1 MGIRRRLTLIAVIA
15 ILGCL
20 AGDLPSSMATT
31 GVSRRRI
38 KIGIH
43 APITGAVPLASSSVE
58 KGARLYW
65 RWLRHQDR
73 TIHRRNV
80 RVVLRNDQS
89 NPSTAV
95 AVCKEMVEDRNVFL
109 LAGTLQSGLPGA
121 SHACAR
127 YAESVGVP
135 YVSLGGPTGVV
146 RSFQRYFAIT
156 ATLRRQ
162 ARLLA
167 DMFIE
172 RLRARR
178 RTNGVVW
185 ISDPYFSEAH
195 DVFVSA
201 MERRNAEI
209 AYDRSLSHNAGTAE
223 ARMVVEEM
231 RIAGVDSV
239 FLIHT
244 PIFFINVLK
253 QANTQDYDPV
263 WTGVGPGIGGNDQ
276 IPRTSCPDGDSLAGA
291 RFLSPTP
298 AFGDRNDFD
307 RRHDRAMDVL
317 YGGAPGD
324 NTTWLGWAT
333 SKALRK
339 MLAKPGQRLTR
350 ARFEH
355 TVERAR
361 IGTNVLP
368 KIRFRRSDHF
378 GARGVHVLRA
388 ECTDRR
394 WHTARAFVTGF

>member
-1 MGIRRRLTLIAVIA
+1 MGIRRRLSLIAVIA

-20 AGDLPSSMATT
+20 AGNLPSSMATT

-43 APITGAVPLASSSVE
+43 APITGAVPLSSSSVE
-58 KGARLYW
+58 RGARLYW
-65 RWLRHQDR
+65 RWLRHEDQS
-73 TIHRRNV
+73 INRRNV

-135 YVSLGGPTGVV
+135 YVSLGGPTALV
-146 RSFQRYFAIT
+146 RNFRRYFAIT

-167 DMFIE
+167 DMFVE
-172 RLRARR
+172 RLRGRR
-178 RTNGVVW
+178 RTNGIVW
-185 ISDPYFSEAH
+185 IDDPFFSEPH
-195 DVFVSA
+195 DAFVSA
-201 MERRNAEI
+201 MESRNAEVG
-209 AYDRSLSHNAGTAE
+209 YDRSLSRNAGTAE
-223 ARMVVEEM
+223 ARAVVQEM
-231 RIAGVDSV
+231 QLAGVQNV
-239 FLIHT
+239 FIIHT

-253 QANTQDYDPV
+253 QANTQNFDPA
-263 WTGVGPGIGGNDQ
+263 WSGIGPGIGGNDQ
-276 IPRTSCPDGDSLAGA
+276 IPRTSCSDGDSVAGA
-291 RFLSPTP
+291 RFLSAVP
-298 AFGDRNDFD
+298 AFVDRDDFD
-307 RRHDRAMDVL
+307 ARHDRAMDAV
-317 YGGAPGD
+317 YGGAAGD
-324 NTTWLGWAT
+324 DTTWLGWAT

-339 MLAKPGQRLTR
+339 MLAKPGRRLTR
-350 ARFEH
+350 ARFER

-361 IGTNVLP
+361 IRTNILP

-388 ECTDRR
+388 NCTDGR
-394 WHTARAFVTGF
+394 WHTARAFVTDF